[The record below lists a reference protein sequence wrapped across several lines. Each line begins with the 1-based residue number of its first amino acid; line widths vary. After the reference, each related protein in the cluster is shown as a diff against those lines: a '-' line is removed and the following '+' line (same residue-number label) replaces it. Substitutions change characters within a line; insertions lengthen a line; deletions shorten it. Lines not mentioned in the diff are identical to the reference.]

1 MLQPSLAFAM
11 FHPLTA
17 FVSLV
22 AAMAK
27 VHIKLP
33 STRTRSML
41 PHTFGVLAVCNN
53 ALSRHALD
61 RPALMPVTP
70 TLKCMKGM
78 QLSGAKR
85 DGEHPSPN

>member
-1 MLQPSLAFAM
+1 M

-33 STRTRSML
+33 STRTKSML
-41 PHTFGVLAVCNN
+41 PHI
-53 ALSRHALD
+53 
-61 RPALMPVTP
+61 
-70 TLKCMKGM
+70 LKG
-78 QLSGAKR
+78 
-85 DGEHPSPN
+85 DGEHPFPNLMK